1 MRRGDDLEALG
12 AMAGRVHEVD
22 GYPMHLPGGDVIRF
36 MTHPEPVTAWVAV
49 EGDRIVGHVALNPST
64 SVPVMQLVDEL
75 DVRAVYVARLLV
87 DQEFR
92 RCGVGAR
99 LLEHAR
105 CEAVVG
111 GFVPFL
117 DVVDIPRAAAAIGLY
132 RNEGWQEVGRVSFE
146 LVGNAVEEIVF
157 RGPGR

>member
-12 AMAGRVHEVD
+12 ALAGRVHEAD
-22 GYPMHLPGGDVIRF
+22 GYPIHLTGGDVIRF
-36 MTHPEPVTAWVAV
+36 LTHPEPLTAWVAV

-64 SVPVMQLVDEL
+64 SVPVMGLVDEL

-92 RCGVGAR
+92 RCGVGAG
-99 LLEHAR
+99 LLERAR
-105 CEAVVG
+105 RKAVVR

-117 DVVDIPRAAAAIGLY
+117 DVVDTPLAAAAIGLY
-132 RNEGWQEVGRVSFE
+132 RREGWQEVGRVSFE
-146 LVGNAVEEIVF
+146 LVGDAVEEIVF
-157 RGPGR
+157 RGRGR